1 MDTLIYTSTPER
13 AASLQKDV
21 NASSTVTI
29 HKDLESQLSTFQPN
43 QLQKTIIE
51 LDNISELQQSILH
64 SLYSVTKP
72 DGTVQ
77 IQFTGPVNGE
87 KANLK
92 DLYTIAGFKEDSAND
107 SVIVIKK
114 PSWAGKGVATLKKK
128 TAEST
133 AVKIDANDSGE
144 VKKANPFAQF
154 SAQGKNTEELINED
168 NLLDNEVGYNR
179 LGNDESCSTKPKA
192 CANCSC
198 GRAELE
204 AQEEQK
210 ESIEKKIETGKVTS
224 SCGSCYLGD
233 AFRCASCPYKGLPA
247 FKPGDKV
254 KLDLSKDGL
263 GGVLKEES
271 DVVFTGGKVKLQI

>member
-13 AASLQKDV
+13 ASALQ
-21 NASSTVTI
+21 NGLSPSSTVTI
-29 HKDLESQLSTFQPN
+29 HKDLESQLGNFQQN
-43 QLQKTIIE
+43 QLQNAIIE
-51 LDNISELQQSILH
+51 LENISELQQSSLH
-64 SLYSVTKP
+64 SLYNVIKP
-72 DGTVQ
+72 DGTVK
-77 IQFTGPVNGE
+77 IHFTAGGKE
-87 KANLK
+87 NLK
-92 DLYTIAGFKEDSAND
+92 DLYTIAGFKEESSEDS
-107 SVIVIKK
+107 SVVLKK

-128 TAEST
+128 TANTT

-154 SAQGKNTEELINED
+154 STQGKTDDLINED

-198 GRAELE
+198 GRAEME
-204 AQEEQK
+204 AIEESK
-210 ESIEKKIETGKVTS
+210 EKEGIEKKIETGKVSS
-224 SCGSCYLGD
+224 SCGNCYLGD
-233 AFRCASCPYKGLPA
+233 AFRCGSCPYKGLPA

-263 GGVLKEES
+263 GGVLKEENE
-271 DVVFTGGKVKLQI
+271 VVLTNGGKVKLQI